1 MTEEIL
7 PGGMVMVKIDGS
19 KVKRLREQ
27 KGLTQLYVATAVQ
40 VTTDTISRWENKRY
54 PSVKKEN
61 CLRLAEALEVSF
73 DDILEQRESDGKGVE
88 TNIPDEH
95 PREEPASSTRK
106 PNLLHLLLPA
116 LAILLIAVAT
126 GWYFF
131 WQKEDISI
139 TAQRILP
146 RHCLPG
152 QPFPV
157 VIEVKDTPEK
167 SVTLILR
174 EILPT
179 GAQFKKATPAL
190 STPPQ
195 KDQEL
200 KWLEKI
206 DGPARF
212 VYIVTLKSNPGDSA
226 KFSGNIAVSRDSENL
241 RPVQGNDTIQTG
253 TFHWADT
260 DKDNAISDKEML
272 SVHDRFSK
280 TDKLG
285 IDLGLIEKIWLGS
298 GYRWNAKTST
308 CEILPRPVPPA
319 TPSP

>member
-7 PGGMVMVKIDGS
+7 PGGIMMVKIDGS

-61 CLRLAEALEVSF
+61 CIRLAETLGVTLE
-73 DDILEQRESDGKGVE
+73 DILEQQEISKTDAEVNV
-88 TNIPDEH
+88 TDEG
-95 PREEPASSTRK
+95 PEEIKTVSRHKIK
-106 PNLLHLLLPA
+106 PWLIYTPLLAVLVVA
-116 LAILLIAVAT
+116 AIS

-131 WQKEDISI
+131 LKPEATTI
-139 TAQRILP
+139 TAHRILP

-157 VIEVKDTPEK
+157 VIEVKNTPEK
-167 SVTLILR
+167 AVTLILR
-174 EILPT
+174 EMLPS
-179 GAQFKKATPAL
+179 GAVLKKVSPSL

-195 KDQEL
+195 AKDREL

-206 DGPARF
+206 ESPTRF
-212 VYIVTLKSNPGDSA
+212 VYSITLKGKPGDVF
-226 KFSGNIAVSRDSENL
+226 KFAGNIAVSRDSENL
-241 RPVQGNDTIQTG
+241 RPVTG
-253 TFHWADT
+253 SDSIEISTYHWADS
-260 DKDNAISDKEML
+260 DGDNTLSDKEML
-272 SVHDRFSK
+272 AVHDRFNT

-285 IDLGLIEKIWLGS
+285 IDLELIEKIWLGS
-298 GYRWNAKTST
+298 GYRWNAKNST
-308 CEILPRPVPPA
+308 CEILP
-319 TPSP
+319 

>member
-27 KGLTQLYVATAVQ
+27 QGLTQLYVATAVQ

-61 CLRLAEALEVSF
+61 CIRLAETLGVTLE
-73 DDILEQRESDGKGVE
+73 DILEQQAVTKIEADLDAS
-88 TNIPDEH
+88 
-95 PREEPASSTRK
+95 EEGHEEK
-106 PNLLHLLLPA
+106 PVAPVKRSRLLRLYGLV
-116 LAILLIAVAT
+116 LAILVLAAVS

-131 WQKEDISI
+131 LKPENNTIA
-139 TAQRILP
+139 AQRILP

-157 VIEVKDTPEK
+157 IIEVKNTPEK
-167 SVTLILR
+167 AVTLILR
-174 EILPT
+174 ETLPS
-179 GAQFKKATPAL
+179 GAVFKKASPSL

-195 KDQEL
+195 PKDREL

-206 DGPARF
+206 EAPTRF
-212 VYIVTLKSNPGDSA
+212 VYTVTLKGKPGDIFQ
-226 KFSGNIAVSRDSENL
+226 FSGNIAVSQDSENF
-241 RPVQGNDTIQTG
+241 RPVIGSDIIEIG

-260 DKDNAISDKEML
+260 DSDNTLSDKEML
-272 SVHDRFSK
+272 AVHDRFNT

-285 IDLGLIEKIWLGS
+285 IDLDLIEKIWLGS
-298 GYRWNAKTST
+298 GYRWNAKNST
-308 CEILPRPVPPA
+308 CEILP
-319 TPSP
+319 

>member
-61 CLRLAEALEVSF
+61 CLRLAEALGVAF
-73 DDILEQRESDGKGVE
+73 DEILEQQEIESQKSAPTPAAENGEEDPAVSPPK
-88 TNIPDEH
+88 
-95 PREEPASSTRK
+95 PRPWYTRLWILFALTLATT
-106 PNLLHLLLPA
+106 LLA
-116 LAILLIAVAT
+116 AGA
-126 GWYFF
+126 GWYYFL
-131 WQKEDISI
+131 KPENSTI
-139 TAQRILP
+139 TAHRILP
-146 RHCLPG
+146 HHSLPG

-157 VIEVKDTPEK
+157 IIEVKDTPEDA
-167 SVTLILR
+167 VTLILR
-174 EILPT
+174 EMLPSGAIL
-179 GAQFKKATPAL
+179 KKAAPRL

-206 DGPARF
+206 DGPTRF
-212 VYIVTLKSNPGDSA
+212 IYTVTLKGKPGDTF
-226 KFSGNIAVSRDSENL
+226 KFAGNIAVSQDSENL
-241 RPVQGNDTIQTG
+241 RPVTGDDTIQIG

-260 DKDNAISDKEML
+260 DSDNTLSDKEML
-272 SVHDRFSK
+272 SVHDHFSS

-285 IDLGLIEKIWLGS
+285 IDVDLIEKIWLGS
-298 GYRWNAKTST
+298 GYRWNPKTST
-308 CEILPRPVPPA
+308 CEILP
-319 TPSP
+319 

>member
-27 KGLTQLYVATAVQ
+27 QGLTQLYVATAVQ

-61 CLRLAEALEVSF
+61 CIKLAEALGVAFE
-73 DDILEQRESDGKGVE
+73 DILEQQEIVEIAPEPEIPAENSGESSA
-88 TNIPDEH
+88 
-95 PREEPASSTRK
+95 ASSKKIK
-106 PNLLHLLLPA
+106 PWYLLVPALVLLLIGA
-116 LAILLIAVAT
+116 GF
-126 GWYFF
+126 GWYYFL
-131 WQKEDISI
+131 KTESSSI

-146 RHCLPG
+146 KHCLPG

-157 VIEVKDTPEK
+157 IIEVKDTPEK
-167 SVTLILR
+167 AVTLILR
-174 EILPT
+174 EMLPN
-179 GAQFKKATPAL
+179 GAVLKKASPAL

-195 KDQEL
+195 KDREL

-206 DGPARF
+206 DGPMRF
-212 VYIVTLKSNPGDSA
+212 VYTVTLKGKPGDTF

-241 RPVQGNDTIQTG
+241 RTVLGNDTIQIG

-260 DKDNAISDKEML
+260 DEDNTLSDKEML
-272 SVHDRFSK
+272 AVHDHFST

-285 IDLGLIEKIWLGS
+285 IDLSLIEKIWLGS
-298 GYRWNAKTST
+298 GYRWNPKNST
-308 CEILPRPVPPA
+308 CEILP
-319 TPSP
+319 